1 MSEKTEIYH
10 SEKAGIE
17 HIDYSDEKN
26 LAITGS
32 EQELGHFIADAQAAA
47 DLQKTQSTRE
57 AFAMWKPAIIWSII
71 FSSAIIMEG
80 YDTILLG
87 QFWAQPA
94 FAQKYGAFDPKSGTY
109 QVAARW
115 QTGLSCAVQVGNI
128 LGLQITGPV
137 SERLG
142 YRPTMLIAL
151 VCLTGFLFIQFFAAN
166 IQMLL
171 AGYLLLG
178 FPWGTFQTMSVSYA
192 ADVMPVHLRQYLTTY
207 VNLCWVIGQII
218 ASGVLR
224 GLVGND
230 TQWAYRIPFAIQWI
244 WPIPIIIGIAF
255 APESPWWLVKK
266 GRIEEAER
274 SLTRLSTRASGFT
287 EEDAR
292 KQVAMMQHTNE
303 MEKASMAGVSFVDC
317 FRGVNRRR
325 TEIAALVWLNQ
336 QTSGSAL
343 MGQATYFF
351 QQAGLSNSAASTM
364 NLCMFAVGF
373 IGTVGSWFIMKP
385 FGRRTLFLYGQAVCT
400 SIMLLVGILGTATK
414 KGGSGGWAIGGLLIT
429 YTFLYDL
436 TIGPVC
442 YSLVGEIPS
451 TRLRAK
457 TVILS
462 RNLYNLGGLVIGIL
476 NPYMLNPT
484 EWNLG
489 AKSGYVWFVTGL
501 VSVVWIFFRLPEPK
515 GRTYGE
521 LDILFEQKVAA
532 RKFASTH
539 VDEFDAHERDAAAA
553 ATGGGVVH

>member
-1 MSEKTEIYH
+1 MSEKADIYH
-10 SEKAGIE
+10 SEKADTT

-26 LAITGS
+26 LGVTGS
-32 EQELGHFIADAQAAA
+32 EQDLGHFIADAADAAQQ
-47 DLQKTQSTRE
+47 QKTQTTRG
-57 AFAMWKPAIIWSII
+57 AFAMWKPAVIWSII

-94 FAQKYGAFDPKSGTY
+94 FAQKYGKFDPKSGTY

-137 SERLG
+137 AERFG
-142 YRPTMLIAL
+142 YRLTMLVALIA
-151 VCLTGFLFIQFFAAN
+151 LTGFLFIQFFAAN
-166 IQMLL
+166 IEMLL

-230 TQWAYRIPFAIQWI
+230 TQWAYRIPFAIQWV
-244 WPIPIIIGIAF
+244 WPVPIMIGIAF
-255 APESPWWLVKK
+255 APESPYWLVKK
-266 GRIEEAER
+266 GRTQDAEKA
-274 SLTRLSTRASGFT
+274 LMRLSTRASGFN
-287 EEDAR
+287 EEEAR
-292 KQVAMMQHTNE
+292 KQVAMMSHTNE
-303 MEKASMAGVSFVDC
+303 IEKASTEGVSFVDC
-317 FRGVNRRR
+317 FKGVNLRR
-325 TEIAALVWLNQ
+325 TEIACLVWLNQ
-336 QTSGSAL
+336 NTSGSAL

-351 QQAGLSNSAASTM
+351 QQAGLNNSAASTL
-364 NLCMFAVGF
+364 NLCMFIVGF

-385 FGRRTLFLYGQAVCT
+385 FGRRTLFFYGQASCT
-400 SIMLLVGILGTATK
+400 TLMLLVGILGTVTK
-414 KGGSGGWAIGGLLIT
+414 RGGSGGWAIGALLIT
-429 YTFLYDL
+429 FTFLYDL
-436 TIGPVC
+436 TVGPVC
-442 YSLVGEIPS
+442 YSLVAEIPS

-457 TVILS
+457 TVILA
-462 RNLYNLGGLVIGIL
+462 RNLYNLGGLVIGIV

-489 AKSGYVWFVTGL
+489 AKAGYVWAVGGL
-501 VSVVWIFFRLPEPK
+501 LSTIWIFFRLPEPK

-521 LDILFEQKVAA
+521 LDILFEQKTPA

-539 VDEFDAHERDAAAA
+539 VDEFDAHERNAAAA
-553 ATGGGVVH
+553 VTGGAMVH

>member
-1 MSEKTEIYH
+1 MSEKADIYH
-10 SEKAGIE
+10 AEKAGIE
-17 HIDYSDEKN
+17 HVDYVDEKN
-26 LAITGS
+26 LAISGS

-47 DLQKTQSTRE
+47 ELQKAQTTRE
-57 AFAMWKPAIIWSII
+57 ALAMWKPAIIYSII

-94 FAQKYGAFDPKSGTY
+94 FAQKYGAFDPGSGTY

-151 VCLTGFLFIQFFAAN
+151 VCLTGFLFIQFFAVN

-244 WPIPIIIGIAF
+244 WPIPIIIGITF
-255 APESPWWLVKK
+255 APESPWWLIKK
-266 GRIEEAER
+266 GRTEEAER
-274 SLTRLSTRASGFT
+274 SLLRLSTRASGYT

-303 MEKASMAGVSFVDC
+303 MEKASLEGVSFVDC
-317 FRGVNRRR
+317 FKGVNRRR

-364 NLCMFAVGF
+364 NLCMFAVGA
-373 IGTVGSWFIMKP
+373 IGTIGSWFIMKP
-385 FGRRTLFLYGQAVCT
+385 FGRRTLFLYGQAICT
-400 SIMLLVGILGTATK
+400 FIMLLVGILGTATK

-429 YTFLYDL
+429 FTFIYDL

-489 AKSGYVWFVTGL
+489 AKSGYVWFVGGA

-521 LDILFEQKVAA
+521 LDILFEQKIGA

-553 ATGGGVVH
+553 AMGAGVVH